1 MDLSNVLVTN
11 YVPDP
16 HLDLCVP
23 GKLFE
28 YAISRKPIVM
38 GSNGDAKD
46 LIEKYNLGI
55 SVAPSDI
62 MSFKKAILTVNDINY
77 KFNPDIKKF
86 KSDYSINNIISLYNN
101 VLEKIKLD
109 S

>member
-1 MDLSNVLVTN
+1 MAAKWATE
-11 YVPDP
+11 
-16 HLDLCVP
+16 
-23 GKLFE
+23 E
-28 YAISRKPIVM
+28 YQP
-38 GSNGDAKD
+38 
-46 LIEKYNLGI
+46 
-55 SVAPSDI
+55 
-62 MSFKKAILTVNDINY
+62 DINY